1 MRCLN
6 TILFFFCIYREWCKP
21 VFVVGVAYDD
31 DGIEQQKNAIVRRI
45 LLGTRNLKLLRSNDC
60 WRDQLQLFVMNML
73 DGICLTMIQ
82 DNMFFIFSSVSSI
95 VDFLILCGDIKI

>member
-21 VFVVGVAYDD
+21 VLVVGVAYDD

-73 DGICLTMIQ
+73 
-82 DNMFFIFSSVSSI
+82 
-95 VDFLILCGDIKI
+95 